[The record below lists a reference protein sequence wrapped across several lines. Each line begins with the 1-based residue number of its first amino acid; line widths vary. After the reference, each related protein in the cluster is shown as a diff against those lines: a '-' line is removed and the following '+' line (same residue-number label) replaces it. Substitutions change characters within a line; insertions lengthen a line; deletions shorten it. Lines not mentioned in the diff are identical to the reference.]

1 MTVKCSHIPISH
13 MIYIIIL
20 LLPCLLFSQND
31 TILLRNAD
39 RLIGEI
45 KSMKKGVL
53 TIETVYSDAD
63 FKVELINITEIRS
76 DRIFMVKL
84 SNGSVMNTGI
94 RPKPKEPAKV
104 YITDKGYEQVV
115 DIKEIVILQPI
126 NNKFFS
132 RLTSELSL
140 GYNYTK
146 SSDLTQLTIRSTLGY
161 NASYW
166 NFSGSYNTVYS
177 TQNDAEPVRRTDA
190 NGEFKYYL
198 QKNWYAL
205 TSGEFLSNEE
215 QKLKLRSTMRVG
227 AGKYLLSTHR
237 TYFGTATGLALNN
250 EHFTDSLGT
259 NRNSLEAFVTIELS
273 MFEHKDLSMYTKATV
288 YPSLT
293 VSNRVR
299 TDATLDFKL
308 DLPLNFFIKLGVTYN
323 FDSKPIQ
330 DGGKEDYVIQST
342 FGWEIK

>member
-1 MTVKCSHIPISH
+1 
-13 MIYIIIL
+13 
-20 LLPCLLFSQND
+20 
-31 TILLRNAD
+31 
-39 RLIGEI
+39 
-45 KSMKKGVL
+45 MKKGVL

-63 FKVELINITEIRS
+63 FKVELVNITEIRS
-76 DRIFMVKL
+76 DRMYMVKL
-84 SNGSVMNTGI
+84 SNGSVMNTRI
-94 RPKPKEPAKV
+94 TPKPKEPAKV
-104 YITDKGYEQVV
+104 IIMDKGYEQVV

-132 RLTSELSL
+132 RFTSELSM

-177 TQNDAEPVRRTDA
+177 TQNDADPVRRTDA

-205 TSGEFLSNEE
+205 VSGDFLSNEE
-215 QKLKLRSTMRVG
+215 QKLKLRSTTRGGV
-227 AGKYLLSTHR
+227 GKYLLSTHR
-237 TYFGTATGLALNN
+237 TYLGTATGLAWNN
-250 EHFTDSLGT
+250 ESFTDSLDT
-259 NRNSLEAFVTIELS
+259 NRNSLEAFVTMELS
-273 MFEHKDLSMYTKATV
+273 MFEHKDLSMYTKVTA

-293 VSNRVR
+293 ISNRVR
-299 TDATLDFKL
+299 TDLTVDFKL
-308 DLPLNFFIKLGVTYN
+308 DLPLNFFLKLGLTYN
-323 FDSKPIQ
+323 YDSKPIK